1 MHSIGQT
8 NTPLRTE
15 SRGKF
20 EFSKYVFYLLTYL
33 LTYWLRRHKN
43 ARKSAESVRE
53 ASVVC
58 RNQIETRNAI
68 ERLRDPTAL
77 RSHCAAL
84 RCRGAAKRFRGV
96 ARRER
101 LGGEHLGTPAA
112 HPRHCPIV
120 ALQIEQ
126 STEIA
131 GARTMKISVRS

>member
-1 MHSIGQT
+1 MQGSPRSQSVKRQLSVETRLRLATRSSASEI
-8 NTPLRTE
+8 PLRC
-15 SRGKF
+15 
-20 EFSKYVFYLLTYL
+20 
-33 LTYWLRRHKN
+33 
-43 ARKSAESVRE
+43 A
-53 ASVVC
+53 
-58 RNQIETRNAI
+58 
-68 ERLRDPTAL
+68 PTAL
-77 RSHCAAL
+77 RCAAL